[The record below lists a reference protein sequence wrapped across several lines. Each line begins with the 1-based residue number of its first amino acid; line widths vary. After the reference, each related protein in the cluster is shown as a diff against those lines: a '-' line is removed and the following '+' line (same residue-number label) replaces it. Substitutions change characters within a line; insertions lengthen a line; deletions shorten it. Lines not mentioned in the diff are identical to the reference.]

1 MANRGNGVKLTSHE
15 FGHNLTMNHA
25 RTRDFGADALGPLGS
40 AGNSGG
46 VWRSFLNNGLL
57 EFRLLSCPACCTTTE
72 LAFADDKLFAG

>member
-40 AGNSGG
+40 AGTLVEYGDLFSTMGSWNFG
-46 VWRSFLNNGLL
+46 FY
-57 EFRLLSCPACCTTTE
+57 PAQH
-72 LAFADDKLFAG
+72 A